1 MSFSQGS
8 RAGLSYVVESTF
20 GTTPATPSLIQL
32 PYTTQS
38 LDLTKERV
46 TGTDIQPDRML
57 RVDRHGNRTA
67 AGDIV
72 ADLRKADY
80 DPFFESAFMNT
91 FSTNVLKIGT
101 TPKSFSIEDAATD
114 VAQFRLFTGMTVS
127 SLAVSIRPNQ
137 MVTGTFSMIGKNM
150 TVGGTSLDP
159 VKTASSTNQ
168 PFDAYS
174 GLMRIADAGGVL
186 ASSAIVTGF
195 DFTIN
200 NALAPTFVVG
210 SSTTPQLEYGMA
222 TVEGTITAYFEDA
235 ALINRFL
242 NETQTALEV
251 SVDDP
256 TGSSDY
262 TWLFPRVKI
271 NGAAVPVDNPT
282 SRIITMPFVALYDTT
297 EATNVKLTRSV

>member
-1 MSFSQGS
+1 MAFSQGS

-20 GTTPATPSLIQL
+20 GTTPTTPSLIQL
-32 PYTTQS
+32 PYTTHS
-38 LDLTKERV
+38 LNLTKERV
-46 TGTDIQPDRML
+46 TGNDIQPDRMP
-57 RVDRHGNRTA
+57 RVDRHGNRSV

-72 ADLRKADY
+72 VDLRKGDY
-80 DPFFESAFMNT
+80 DPLFESAFFNT

-101 TPKSFSIEDAATD
+101 TPKYFSIEDAATD
-114 VAQFRLFTGMTVS
+114 ISQFRLFTGMAVS

-137 MVTGTFSMIGKNM
+137 MVTGTFSMVGKDM
-150 TVGGTSLDP
+150 TIANTSVDA
-159 VKTASSTNQ
+159 VKTASSANA

-174 GLMRIADAGGVL
+174 GALSIGNAGGAL
-186 ASSAIVTGF
+186 SSAAIITGL

-210 SSTTPQLEYGMA
+210 SASTPQLEYGMA

-242 NETQTALEV
+242 NETETALQV

-271 NGAAVPVDNPT
+271 NGADVPVDNPT
-282 SRIITMPFVALYDTT
+282 SRIVTLPFVALYDTT
-297 EATNVKLTRSV
+297 EATNIKLTRSV

>member
-1 MSFSQGS
+1 MAFSQGN

-20 GTTPATPSLIQL
+20 GTTPGTPALIQL

-38 LDLTKERV
+38 LNLSKERV

-80 DPFFESAFMNT
+80 DPFLESAFFNT
-91 FSTNVLKIGT
+91 FSSNVLKVGT
-101 TPKSFSIEDAATD
+101 TPKFFSIEDAATD
-114 VAQFRLFTGMTVS
+114 ITQFRLFTGMAVS

-137 MVTGTFSMIGKNM
+137 MVTGTFSMVGKDM
-150 TVGGTSLDP
+150 SISGTSVDAT
-159 VKTASSTNQ
+159 KTASSGNA

-174 GLMRIADAGGVL
+174 GALSIGDAGGGL
-186 ASSAIVTGF
+186 SAAAIVTGI

-210 SSTTPQLEYGMA
+210 ASTTPQLEYGMA
-222 TVEGTITAYFEDA
+222 TVEGTITAYFENA
-235 ALINRFL
+235 NLINRFL
-242 NETQTALEV
+242 NETETALQV
-251 SVDDP
+251 VVDDP

-271 NGAAVPVDNPT
+271 NGADVPVDNPT
-282 SRIITMPFVALYDTT
+282 SRIITLPFVALYDST
-297 EATNVKLTRSV
+297 EATNIKLTRSV

>member
-1 MSFSQGS
+1 MAFSQGS

-20 GTTPATPSLIQL
+20 GTTPGTPALIQL

-38 LDLTKERV
+38 LNLSKERV

-80 DPFFESAFMNT
+80 DPFLESAFFNT
-91 FSTNVLKIGT
+91 FSSNVLKVGT
-101 TPKSFSIEDAATD
+101 TPKFFSIEDAATD
-114 VAQFRLFTGMTVS
+114 ITQFRLFTGMSVS

-137 MVTGTFSMIGKNM
+137 MVTGTFSMVGKDM
-150 TVGGTSLDP
+150 SISGTSVDP
-159 VKTASSTNQ
+159 TKTAPSGNA

-174 GLMRIADAGGVL
+174 GALSIGDAGGSL
-186 ASSAIVTGF
+186 SAAAIVTGI

-210 SSTTPQLEYGMA
+210 ANTTPQLEYGMA

-242 NETQTALEV
+242 NETETALQV
-251 SVDDP
+251 VVDDP

-271 NGAAVPVDNPT
+271 NGADVPVDNPT
-282 SRIITMPFVALYDTT
+282 SRIITLPFVALYDST
-297 EATNVKLTRSV
+297 EASNIVLTRSV